1 MLAEHIEGPRG
12 APQFPPRGAG
22 GSRDTWRVP
31 LKGGDMFDHIGIPVT
46 QFDKSVRFYE
56 AALAPLGFRLEAH
69 DPKGQSA
76 GFGPKGAPAFLLGAG
91 KVPATVHLAFV
102 ATTRSAGRQ
111 V

>member
-31 LKGGDMFDHIGIPVT
+31 LKGGDMFDHIGISVT

-69 DPKGQSA
+69 DPKSQSA
-76 GFGPKGAPAFLLGAG
+76 GFGPQRSPARSVRARKVPAPLPPFLLG
-91 KVPATVHLAFV
+91 PHPP
-102 ATTRSAGRQ
+102 
-111 V
+111 